1 MDMSKRSDDQSP
13 DNPLLP
19 TLARGATI
27 RFITPVKAD
36 RPSNRLQWDALP
48 PDLTDSSDD
57 FEFELDDDSYHDEP
71 TVIVD
76 PVTQGLGEADAFTSA
91 DTQAVDARAVLAQSA
106 PAQRRQA
113 DPPANQPPPTRPGD
127 AADAASAE
135 ATPAEAALRGARTG
149 DLVGGKY
156 LVEGQIGRGGMG
168 RVLRAR
174 HQALG
179 KPFALKLIKAP
190 IATDPKIREMFYR
203 EAKLA
208 SSLSHENICSIV
220 DFGIDERFG
229 LFMVMELLEGQTLF
243 HRIYHKGRFAPKVA
257 CDVIWQI
264 AEALRYIHGQSIIHG
279 DVKSENIL
287 LTRTPERRRVPKLLD
302 FGLARAS
309 VNPEVGGI
317 EGTPEYL
324 APERIYGGAPTQVSD
339 IYALGLLFYELL
351 AGGLPFRGSIEQVF
365 RMQIEQQVPRVS
377 VQLEGTID
385 ERVDDI
391 IARATAKDPGARHA
405 DVGGFMYELRTLMN
419 MLGMPLPGR
428 VRSRKLE
435 RFGPGWPHAQPLSDP
450 AARQGAGR
458 DLRAR
463 ADSHGLGRH
472 QQPRTHRQPGVLA
485 VPRHGRAQRL
495 GHACREPVR
504 RDLSRP
510 ARRPEGSRHLAHHGQ
525 ADHPPRRHWRRRG
538 RGCGHPDAGAPPRHG
553 HRGRNLHHPAPPRPR
568 RRPLSPGLP
577 GSSWPGYAVCQN
589 QLPIATRG
597 SVGGFGR
604 RCVVLL
610 AQRART
616 PTKHRAPVAAGP
628 QVRRPGG
635 ASARTRSRFPSSHWE
650 MTLDLQGASPRRCL
664 REAHAAGDARS

>member
-1 MDMSKRSDDQSP
+1 MHASQRRNWMDMPDRSDDKSA

-27 RFITPVKAD
+27 RFITPVKPD
-36 RPSNRLQWDALP
+36 RPSSRLQWDALP
-48 PDLTDSSDD
+48 ADAADSSDD

-71 TVIVD
+71 TIIVD
-76 PVTQGLGEADAFTSA
+76 PAAHAFGDAEFTSA
-91 DTQAVDARAVLAQSA
+91 DTQAVDARAVLAPSA
-106 PAQRRQA
+106 PAQHRQTETH
-113 DPPANQPPPTRPGD
+113 PSVNHHTPTRLGDPVADVAHEDVTPG
-127 AADAASAE
+127 
-135 ATPAEAALRGARTG
+135 EAALRGARTG

-156 LVEGQIGRGGMG
+156 LVDGQIGRGGMG

-324 APERIYGGAPTQVSD
+324 APERIYGGAPTQASD

-391 IARATAKDPGARHA
+391 IARATSKDPAARHA

-428 VRSRKLE
+428 VRSRTS
-435 RFGPGWPHAQPLSDP
+435 SDS
-450 AARQGAGR
+450 ARAGR
-458 DLRAR
+458 TPNRSVIQQRAKAPAEIFEHAPIPMASVDINSRVRTANQAFWRFLGMEESSTSVALAESPFAEIYPGLLDDLKAVGTLRTTAKQIIHLGDTGGVVVEVAVILMPAPR
-463 ADSHGLGRH
+463 HATVTAGEIYITLHPLGRVE
-472 QQPRTHRQPGVLA
+472 PR
-485 VPRHGRAQRL
+485 
-495 GHACREPVR
+495 
-504 RDLSRP
+504 
-510 ARRPEGSRHLAHHGQ
+510 
-525 ADHPPRRHWRRRG
+525 
-538 RGCGHPDAGAPPRHG
+538 
-553 HRGRNLHHPAPPRPR
+553 
-568 RRPLSPGLP
+568 
-577 GSSWPGYAVCQN
+577 
-589 QLPIATRG
+589 
-597 SVGGFGR
+597 
-604 RCVVLL
+604 
-610 AQRART
+610 
-616 PTKHRAPVAAGP
+616 
-628 QVRRPGG
+628 
-635 ASARTRSRFPSSHWE
+635 
-650 MTLDLQGASPRRCL
+650 
-664 REAHAAGDARS
+664 

>member
-1 MDMSKRSDDQSP
+1 MDMSKRSNDQGP

-27 RFITPVKAD
+27 RFITPVKPD
-36 RPSNRLQWDALP
+36 RPPNRLQWDALP
-48 PDLTDSSDD
+48 LDSTDSSDD

-76 PVTQGLGEADAFTSA
+76 PGPQGLSDADAFTSA

-106 PAQRRQA
+106 PAQRRQP
-113 DPPANQPPPTRPGD
+113 DPAASHHTPTRTGD
-127 AADAASAE
+127 AADAAPADV
-135 ATPAEAALRGARTG
+135 TPADAALRGARTG

-156 LVEGQIGRGGMG
+156 LVDGQIGRGGMG

-324 APERIYGGAPTQVSD
+324 APERIYGGAPTQASD

-391 IARATAKDPGARHA
+391 IARATAKDPAARHA

-428 VRSRKLE
+428 VRSRSS
-435 RFGPGWPHAQPLSDP
+435 GDS
-450 AARQGAGR
+450 ARAGR
-458 DLRAR
+458 TPNRSVIQQRAKAPAEIFEHAPIPMASVDVNSRVRTANLAFWRFLGMEEPSASVTLAESPFAEIYPGLLDDLKAVGTLRTTAKQIIHLGDTGGVVVEVAVILMPAPR
-463 ADSHGLGRH
+463 HATVTAGEIYITLHPLGR
-472 QQPRTHRQPGVLA
+472 V
-485 VPRHGRAQRL
+485 
-495 GHACREPVR
+495 E
-504 RDLSRP
+504 
-510 ARRPEGSRHLAHHGQ
+510 
-525 ADHPPRRHWRRRG
+525 
-538 RGCGHPDAGAPPRHG
+538 
-553 HRGRNLHHPAPPRPR
+553 
-568 RRPLSPGLP
+568 
-577 GSSWPGYAVCQN
+577 
-589 QLPIATRG
+589 TR
-597 SVGGFGR
+597 
-604 RCVVLL
+604 
-610 AQRART
+610 
-616 PTKHRAPVAAGP
+616 
-628 QVRRPGG
+628 
-635 ASARTRSRFPSSHWE
+635 
-650 MTLDLQGASPRRCL
+650 
-664 REAHAAGDARS
+664 

>member
-1 MDMSKRSDDQSP
+1 MDMPDRSDDQSS
-13 DNPLLP
+13 DEPLLP

-27 RFITPVKAD
+27 RFITPVKPE
-36 RPSNRLQWDALP
+36 RPVAQLQWEALP
-48 PDLTDSSDD
+48 SDATDSSDD
-57 FEFELDDDSYHDEP
+57 FEFELDDDSYHDEA

-76 PVTQGLGEADAFTSA
+76 PVTQAPIDAEAFTSA
-91 DTQAVDARAVLAQSA
+91 DTQAVDARAVLAQNPSARSTGSHPSANRPPAPGAGDVANVA
-106 PAQRRQA
+106 PA
-113 DPPANQPPPTRPGD
+113 DL
-127 AADAASAE
+127 ASAE
-135 ATPAEAALRGARTG
+135 AHRGARTG

-156 LVEGQIGRGGMG
+156 LVDGQIGRGGMG
-168 RVLRAR
+168 RVLRVR

-279 DVKSENIL
+279 DIKSENIL

-324 APERIYGGAPTQVSD
+324 APERIYGGAPTKASD

-377 VQLEGTID
+377 VQLEGSID

-391 IARATAKDPGARHA
+391 IARATAKDPGVRHS
-405 DVGGFMYELRTLMN
+405 DVSGFMYELRTLMN

-428 VRSRKLE
+428 VRSRSS
-435 RFGPGWPHAQPLSDP
+435 SDS
-450 AARQGAGR
+450 ARAGR
-458 DLRAR
+458 TPNRSVIQQRAKAPAEIFEHAPIPMASVDVNSRVRTANLAFWRFLGMEEPSTSLALAESPFAEIYPGLLDDLKAVGTLRTTAKQILHLGDTAGAVVEVAVILMPAPR
-463 ADSHGLGRH
+463 HATVTAGEIYITLHPLGR
-472 QQPRTHRQPGVLA
+472 L
-485 VPRHGRAQRL
+485 
-495 GHACREPVR
+495 E
-504 RDLSRP
+504 
-510 ARRPEGSRHLAHHGQ
+510 
-525 ADHPPRRHWRRRG
+525 
-538 RGCGHPDAGAPPRHG
+538 
-553 HRGRNLHHPAPPRPR
+553 
-568 RRPLSPGLP
+568 
-577 GSSWPGYAVCQN
+577 
-589 QLPIATRG
+589 TR
-597 SVGGFGR
+597 
-604 RCVVLL
+604 
-610 AQRART
+610 
-616 PTKHRAPVAAGP
+616 
-628 QVRRPGG
+628 
-635 ASARTRSRFPSSHWE
+635 
-650 MTLDLQGASPRRCL
+650 
-664 REAHAAGDARS
+664 

>member
-1 MDMSKRSDDQSP
+1 MHASQRTNWMDMSKRSDDQSP

-48 PDLTDSSDD
+48 ADLTESSDD

-76 PVTQGLGEADAFTSA
+76 PVTQGIGEADAFTSA

-106 PAQRRQA
+106 PAQRRQTDSSA
-113 DPPANQPPPTRPGD
+113 DQHTPTRPGD
-127 AADAASAE
+127 AADAAAAE

-156 LVEGQIGRGGMG
+156 LVDGQIGRGGMG

-428 VRSRKLE
+428 VRSRSS
-435 RFGPGWPHAQPLSDP
+435 SDS
-450 AARQGAGR
+450 ARAGR
-458 DLRAR
+458 TPNRSVIQQRAKAPAEIFEHAPIPMASVDINSRVRTANLAFWRFLGLEEPSSSIALAESPFAEIYPGLLDDLKAVGTLRTTAKQIIHLGDTGGVVVEVAVILMPAPR
-463 ADSHGLGRH
+463 HATVTAGEIYITLHPLGR
-472 QQPRTHRQPGVLA
+472 V
-485 VPRHGRAQRL
+485 
-495 GHACREPVR
+495 
-504 RDLSRP
+504 
-510 ARRPEGSRHLAHHGQ
+510 
-525 ADHPPRRHWRRRG
+525 
-538 RGCGHPDAGAPPRHG
+538 
-553 HRGRNLHHPAPPRPR
+553 
-568 RRPLSPGLP
+568 
-577 GSSWPGYAVCQN
+577 
-589 QLPIATRG
+589 
-597 SVGGFGR
+597 
-604 RCVVLL
+604 
-610 AQRART
+610 
-616 PTKHRAPVAAGP
+616 
-628 QVRRPGG
+628 
-635 ASARTRSRFPSSHWE
+635 
-650 MTLDLQGASPRRCL
+650 
-664 REAHAAGDARS
+664 DAR